1 MSKSARSLGWLEGNE
16 PEKELGDEVR
26 GHEGRGGGARAGGP

>member
-1 MSKSARSLGWLEGNE
+1 MSKTRRSLGWLEGNE

-26 GHEGRGGGARAGGP
+26 GHEGGGEGGRAGGP